1 MLSGVG
7 DGSQSWKK
15 VMRYAIYGSLYIIL
29 LQNVV
34 LISEVFVAYANVFE
48 LWWQTLPISLIII
61 IIIIFNLFLQS
72 SLRGEAWDLR
82 RSVAEKR
89 EKNEDSLNCNS
100 CI

>member
-61 IIIIFNLFLQS
+61 IIFNLFLQS

>member
-1 MLSGVG
+1 
-7 DGSQSWKK
+7 
-15 VMRYAIYGSLYIIL
+15 MRYAIYGSLYIIL

-34 LISEVFVAYANVFE
+34 LIGEVFVAYANVFE
-48 LWWQTLPISLIII
+48 LLWQTLSISLII

-82 RSVAEKR
+82 RSVSEKR
-89 EKNEDSLNCNS
+89 EKNKDSLNCNS

>member
-48 LWWQTLPISLIII
+48 LWWQTLPIFLI

-82 RSVAEKR
+82 RSVAEKTR
-89 EKNEDSLNCNS
+89 KKWG
-100 CI
+100 

>member
-7 DGSQSWKK
+7 DDSQSWKK

-34 LISEVFVAYANVFE
+34 LISEVFVAYANVLE
-48 LWWQTLPISLIII
+48 LWWQTLPISLII

>member
-34 LISEVFVAYANVFE
+34 LISAVFVAYANVFE
-48 LWWQTLPISLIII
+48 LLWQTLPISLI

>member
-48 LWWQTLPISLIII
+48 LLWQTLPISLIII
-61 IIIIFNLFLQS
+61 IICNLFLQS

>member
-7 DGSQSWKK
+7 DGSQSWRK

-61 IIIIFNLFLQS
+61 IIIFNLFLQS
-72 SLRGEAWDLR
+72 SLRGEAWYLQ
-82 RSVAEKR
+82 RSVAEK
-89 EKNEDSLNCNS
+89 K
-100 CI
+100 

>member
-7 DGSQSWKK
+7 GGSQSWKK

-61 IIIIFNLFLQS
+61 IIFNLFLQS

>member
-61 IIIIFNLFLQS
+61 IIFNLFLQS
-72 SLRGEAWDLR
+72 SLRGEAWDLQ
-82 RSVAEKR
+82 RSVAEK
-89 EKNEDSLNCNS
+89 K
-100 CI
+100 

>member
-48 LWWQTLPISLIII
+48 LLWQTLPISLI

>member
-34 LISEVFVAYANVFE
+34 LIGEVFVAYANVFE
-48 LWWQTLPISLIII
+48 LLWQTLPISLII

-82 RSVAEKR
+82 RSVSEKR
-89 EKNEDSLNCNS
+89 EKNKDSLNCNS

>member
-7 DGSQSWKK
+7 DGSQSWRK

-48 LWWQTLPISLIII
+48 LLWQTLPISLI

>member
-48 LWWQTLPISLIII
+48 LLWQTLPISSI

-89 EKNEDSLNCNS
+89 EKNGDSLNCNC

>member
-7 DGSQSWKK
+7 DGSQSWRK

-61 IIIIFNLFLQS
+61 IIFNLFLQS
-72 SLRGEAWDLR
+72 SLRGEAWYLQ
-82 RSVAEKR
+82 RSVAEK
-89 EKNEDSLNCNS
+89 K
-100 CI
+100 

>member
-48 LWWQTLPISLIII
+48 LLWQTLPISLI

-72 SLRGEAWDLR
+72 SLRREAWDLR

>member
-34 LISEVFVAYANVFE
+34 LIDEVFVAYANVFE
-48 LWWQTLPISLIII
+48 LLWQTLPISLI

>member
-34 LISEVFVAYANVFE
+34 LISAVFVAYANVFE
-48 LWWQTLPISLIII
+48 LLWQTLPISLI

-72 SLRGEAWDLR
+72 SLRGEAWDLQ
-82 RSVAEKR
+82 RSVAEK
-89 EKNEDSLNCNS
+89 K
-100 CI
+100 

>member
-34 LISEVFVAYANVFE
+34 LIGEVFVAYANVFE
-48 LWWQTLPISLIII
+48 LLWQTLPISLI

-72 SLRGEAWDLR
+72 SLRGESWDLR

-89 EKNEDSLNCNS
+89 EKNKDSFNCNS

>member
-48 LWWQTLPISLIII
+48 LLWQTLPISLIII
-61 IIIIFNLFLQS
+61 IIFNLFLQY
-72 SLRGEAWDLR
+72 SLRGEAWDLQ
-82 RSVAEKR
+82 RSVAEK
-89 EKNEDSLNCNS
+89 K
-100 CI
+100 

>member
-15 VMRYAIYGSLYIIL
+15 VMRYAIYGRLYIIL

-34 LISEVFVAYANVFE
+34 LIGEVFVAYANVFE
-48 LWWQTLPISLIII
+48 LLWQTLPISLI

-72 SLRGEAWDLR
+72 SLRREAWDLR

>member
-48 LWWQTLPISLIII
+48 LLWQTLPISL

-82 RSVAEKR
+82 RPVAEKR
-89 EKNEDSLNCNS
+89 EKNEDSLNCNC

>member
-48 LWWQTLPISLIII
+48 LLWQTPPISLI

>member
-34 LISEVFVAYANVFE
+34 LIDEVFVAYANVFE
-48 LWWQTLPISLIII
+48 LL
-61 IIIIFNLFLQS
+61 
-72 SLRGEAWDLR
+72 
-82 RSVAEKR
+82 
-89 EKNEDSLNCNS
+89 
-100 CI
+100 

>member
-34 LISEVFVAYANVFE
+34 LIGEVFVAYANVFE
-48 LWWQTLPISLIII
+48 LLWQTLPISLIII
-61 IIIIFNLFLQS
+61 IIINLFLQS

>member
-34 LISEVFVAYANVFE
+34 LIGEVFVAYANVFE
-48 LWWQTLPISLIII
+48 LLWQTLPISLIII

-89 EKNEDSLNCNS
+89 EKKWG
-100 CI
+100 

>member
-15 VMRYAIYGSLYIIL
+15 VMRFAIYGSLYIIL

-34 LISEVFVAYANVFE
+34 LIGEVFVAYANVFE
-48 LWWQTLPISLIII
+48 LLWQTLPISLI

-89 EKNEDSLNCNS
+89 EKNKDSLNCNS

>member
-15 VMRYAIYGSLYIIL
+15 VMRYAIYGGLYIIL

-61 IIIIFNLFLQS
+61 IIINLFLQS

-89 EKNEDSLNCNS
+89 
-100 CI
+100 

>member
-34 LISEVFVAYANVFE
+34 LIGEVFVAYANVFE
-48 LWWQTLPISLIII
+48 LLWQTLPISLI

-82 RSVAEKR
+82 RSVGEKR

>member
-34 LISEVFVAYANVFE
+34 LIGEVFVAYANVFE
-48 LWWQTLPISLIII
+48 LLWQTLPISLI

>member
-48 LWWQTLPISLIII
+48 LLWQTLPISLI

-72 SLRGEAWDLR
+72 SLWGEAWDLR

-89 EKNEDSLNCNS
+89 ENNEDSLNCNS

>member
-15 VMRYAIYGSLYIIL
+15 VMRYAIFGSLYSIL

-48 LWWQTLPISLIII
+48 LWWQTLPISLII

>member
-15 VMRYAIYGSLYIIL
+15 VMRYVIYGSLYIIL

-34 LISEVFVAYANVFE
+34 LIGEVFVAYANVFE
-48 LWWQTLPISLIII
+48 LLWQTLPISLI

>member
-15 VMRYAIYGSLYIIL
+15 VMRYAIYGGLYIIL

-48 LWWQTLPISLIII
+48 L
-61 IIIIFNLFLQS
+61 
-72 SLRGEAWDLR
+72 
-82 RSVAEKR
+82 
-89 EKNEDSLNCNS
+89 
-100 CI
+100 

>member
-61 IIIIFNLFLQS
+61 IIIFNLFLQS

>member
-34 LISEVFVAYANVFE
+34 LIGEVFVAYANVFE
-48 LWWQTLPISLIII
+48 LLWQTLPISLIII
-61 IIIIFNLFLQS
+61 IIFNLSPQS

>member
-7 DGSQSWKK
+7 DGSQSWRK

-61 IIIIFNLFLQS
+61 IIFNLFLQS
-72 SLRGEAWDLR
+72 SLRGEAWDLQ
-82 RSVAEKR
+82 RSVAEK
-89 EKNEDSLNCNS
+89 K
-100 CI
+100 